1 MDFLSP
7 PLKRGGAD
15 GGSQAAL
22 SALFQMH
29 GGQLVRTAVLLT
41 RDDGLAEEVVQEAF
55 LGLQRRWLRK
65 GPPESPEAYLRT
77 SVVNGCRSALRR
89 RTVAARAKVVHP
101 VPEASAEASAL
112 LREEQAQVLGALDG
126 LPRRQREVVVLRF
139 YLGLDDQEIAAALGV
154 SRGTVSSTISRAL
167 RSLAELLRG
176 QG

>member
-1 MDFLSP
+1 MSP

-101 VPEASAEASAL
+101 VPEASAL

-176 QG
+176 QE